1 MMDDFATNAVIS
13 NFDKIISVVRSRDI
27 YLSIILQSITQ
38 LNSMYGKDCAMTI
51 INNCDTCLYLGGQ
64 DVETARYIGI
74 KANKTTDSILS
85 LPIDT
90 ALLFVRG
97 QKPKQVTK
105 YNIDDYPLNQ
115 DVDIPK
121 EFDVIY

>member
-1 MMDDFATNAVIS
+1 
-13 NFDKIISVVRSRDI
+13 
-27 YLSIILQSITQ
+27 
-38 LNSMYGKDCAMTI
+38 MYGKDCAMTI

-97 QKPKQVTK
+97 QKAKQVTK
-105 YNIDDYPLNQ
+105 YEIESDSSYLKMEHSIRDNYFEEISDLNFS
-115 DVDIPK
+115 DL
-121 EFDVIY
+121 